1 MNRKQGYVYF
11 YDSYCV
17 KTHQKYDSDI
27 FQLKIK
33 IPDKH
38 NLFETLGGGSS
49 SSVGADYPD
58 LRPAWKLEFVR
69 YCPVDVPKYLC

>member
-1 MNRKQGYVYF
+1 MRRKEANNYF
-11 YDSYCV
+11 YVSYSD
-17 KTHQKYDSDI
+17 KIHQIPDSDI